1 MVVSPLTGEL
11 VPLAQ
16 MAEHMRVSLID
27 PKWKEQRE
35 AMLAK
40 LRGSTRAGDD
50 EIGANLV
57 SLARHRPDV
66 FGAAAGPGGGAAGRG
81 DDGCCPGV
89 LLCALA
95 GAWDACLA
103 GMRELVLSFRQMA
116 PPRRETVPWPRLLRA
131 RRRRGEQGCEQGR
144 AGVCARVDVGGAV
157 AVRGGVDQGRQVR

>member
-66 FGAAAGPGGGAAGRG
+66 FGAAAGPGGGDEAGGASCRRCG
-81 DDGCCPGV
+81 PGI
-89 LLCALA
+89 LLCTLA

-103 GMRELVLSFRQMA
+103 GCGG
-116 PPRRETVPWPRLLRA
+116 WCRA
-131 RRRRGEQGCEQGR
+131 SGRRRRGSGIFTQDLGSCMR
-144 AGVCARVDVGGAV
+144 GASGPS
-157 AVRGGVDQGRQVR
+157 AV